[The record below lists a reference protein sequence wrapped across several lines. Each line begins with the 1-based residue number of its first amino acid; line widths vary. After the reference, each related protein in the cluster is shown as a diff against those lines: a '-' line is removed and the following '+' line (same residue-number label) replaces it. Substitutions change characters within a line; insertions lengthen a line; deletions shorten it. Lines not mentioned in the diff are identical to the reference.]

1 MSYWQVA
8 VLHIFFFIYIAN
20 ILLQYT
26 KWNEHYS
33 AHKMKH
39 LVHSRTLTTTSAS
52 ILQQYNFQFPL
63 ISITTSSHVHVKV
76 SYTTD
81 VHVGIHVSKCEIY
94 ITHYHWKVDM
104 KLLLP
109 TVKTDAYSYNTLYLQ
124 LPLLLF
130 FLYNFEMMVPLQ
142 NIEESKNGPQQ
153 VF

>member
-1 MSYWQVA
+1 
-8 VLHIFFFIYIAN
+8 
-20 ILLQYT
+20 
-26 KWNEHYS
+26 
-33 AHKMKH
+33 
-39 LVHSRTLTTTSAS
+39 
-52 ILQQYNFQFPL
+52 
-63 ISITTSSHVHVKV
+63 
-76 SYTTD
+76 
-81 VHVGIHVSKCEIY
+81 
-94 ITHYHWKVDM
+94 M